1 MIARH
6 HSEQGRKLA
15 PALLSPPIIVV
26 AKDQCVQSMT
36 RNDLLLSEL
45 DKSYTLC
52 ALEREMYEGQE
63 LHDLCPIQLVITQ
76 PRRSYFLWSQQK
88 PITMSRIILCNTEMN
103 ER

>member
-1 MIARH
+1 M
-6 HSEQGRKLA
+6 
-15 PALLSPPIIVV
+15 
-26 AKDQCVQSMT
+26 QSMT